1 MAHITDQ
8 ELIARSR
15 SSARYVIN
23 HPQVAFVGLAA
34 VLAWG
39 VFGYVSMPQRKD
51 PDIQVRQCMVVTPW
65 PGVEAARVEQLI
77 TRKIER
83 QVGLNARIDEI
94 KSISRNGLSV
104 VFGEVQEKGNFD
116 VLKEFDDLKGKLDG
130 IRDLPDGS
138 GPIYFVKD
146 FGDTAALM
154 LTVASPRVGAD
165 EITWRAA
172 EIRKAIEDVRRG
184 LPGGRAAVV
193 LAHPAGIDPE
203 LLRRPAEMLR
213 LSWVGRKVGERI
225 QILQGSGFIALDL
238 ATTRSEED
246 LRNELLHFAE
256 ENIRSDQVHPDL
268 WVPIIVR
275 DPAGSEKNSR
285 LSRGERSTS
294 ARS

>member
-39 VFGYVSMPQRKD
+39 VFGYMKMPQRKD
-51 PDIQVRQCMVVTPW
+51 PDIQVRQCMIVTPW

-104 VFGEVQEKGNFD
+104 VFGEVQEKGHFD
-116 VLKEFDDLKGKLDG
+116 VMKEFDDLKGKLDG

-138 GPIYFVKD
+138 GPIYFIKD

-165 EITWRAA
+165 EI
-172 EIRKAIEDVRRG
+172 DVACG
-184 LPGGRAAVV
+184 
-193 LAHPAGIDPE
+193 
-203 LLRRPAEMLR
+203 
-213 LSWVGRKVGERI
+213 
-225 QILQGSGFIALDL
+225 
-238 ATTRSEED
+238 
-246 LRNELLHFAE
+246 
-256 ENIRSDQVHPDL
+256 
-268 WVPIIVR
+268 
-275 DPAGSEKNSR
+275 
-285 LSRGERSTS
+285 
-294 ARS
+294 